1 MTDKEIK
8 KAPSDSGAK
17 MPLDPQPIEMTDV
30 AKREYAVLEYWNKN
44 HIFEKSVA
52 KESPMGEFVTY
63 DGPPYATGLP
73 HFGHMLPS
81 TAKDTIPRYKT
92 MKGYRVRR
100 RWGWDCHGL
109 PIENL
114 IEKELGFTDKKQIEE
129 YGIDKFN
136 EAARGSVMRFAHEWK
151 KIIPRVGRWVDMEND
166 YKTMDAPFM
175 ETLLWGFKQFNDK
188 GLLYEGY
195 KVMPVCP
202 RCGTTLSNHEL
213 NQDGGYQD
221 ITDIS
226 VYAKFDVVDA
236 EIAGKLRSGKVYILA
251 WTTTPWTLPG
261 NTALAVNSELTYV
274 EVKFAS
280 AAADQATYIFAKDRL
295 AAIQALKPE
304 ETLEVVR
311 EISGKDLI
319 GLSYNP
325 PFNYFQKEGTFIKD
339 QEVNRANAWKVYGGS
354 FVTATDGTGI
364 VHIAPAYGEDDL
376 ALSKEFNI
384 PVVHHVGMDGH
395 FKPEVTDFAG
405 QAAKP
410 RDDHQKGDVEVIK
423 YLAKAGDATTGGL
436 LFAKEKYIHSYP
448 HCWRCKT
455 PVLNFATSAWFVR
468 VSQIRDQ
475 LVAENNKVKWVP
487 EDIGRGRFGNWL
499 EVARDWNISR
509 ARYWG
514 TPLPIWRSE
523 EGKSRGEFVV
533 LGGSED
539 IKNKTRRNKYVIMRH
554 GGAEHL
560 VKDILSSTVGVAATH
575 PLTEQGRSDVAKT
588 AEEIKK
594 QYESFDVIIAS
605 PLLRTQDTARIV
617 AEHLGFTGEIL
628 SDDRLIEEQFGD
640 LDGKSFA
647 EYTKFFA
654 HISDPFEQM
663 TTKCPGG
670 ESVVDIKT
678 RVADFL
684 YDIDTK
690 YEGKKILIVTHE
702 GTLKAALAAAE
713 GMDLKG
719 YHNIRVNQRVGTAAA
734 FPLDFAFLPHNKEY
748 ELDFHRPFIDE
759 VVWKNEQGE
768 TMKRV
773 PEVSDVWYDSGTM
786 SFAQAHYPFENKE
799 NFLGKDGDATVN
811 RHFPADFIAE
821 GLDQTRG
828 WFYTSLI
835 MGTAIMGQSPYK
847 SVIVHGLVLAEDGRK
862 MSKSLNNYPPLMDT
876 LDKYGADS
884 LRYFLLSSPAMKG
897 EEYKFA
903 EKNLDDINKKL
914 FNKLLN
920 IYSFF
925 EMYADESVAKVEW
938 LVNKPSSA
946 HPLDLWIIERLNETH
961 SRVTQGL
968 EALEL
973 DRAAR
978 PLMDFVDDLST
989 WYIRR
994 SRDRLKGAGEDKRQT
1009 LCTIWY
1015 VLFRVAKLMAPFTPF
1030 FAEDL
1035 YLKLTKGS
1043 LKESVHLESWD
1054 EETKFDERALAD
1066 MKTLRVIVEEALALR
1081 SKSGM
1086 KVRQPLQEVVV
1097 KEGSL
1102 AQESFA
1108 ALAEILKDELNVEG
1122 ARTATEADFAKLTTD
1137 SDYQAGGMS
1146 ALNIKLTEELKQKGI
1161 VRDFIRAVQ
1170 DMRKTE
1176 NLSPKDKVVID
1187 VSCDAHTRAAI
1198 GIYEAEL
1205 KETTNAESVTFG
1217 PTTETLTFT
1226 IKRVE

>member
-44 HIFEKSVA
+44 QIFEKSVA
-52 KESPMGEFVTY
+52 KDAPMGEFVTY

-81 TAKDTIPRYKT
+81 TAKDAIPRYKT

-114 IEKELGFTDKKQIEE
+114 IEKKLGFSDKRQIEE

-136 EAARGSVMRFAHEWK
+136 EEARGSVMMFADEWK

-166 YKTMDAPFM
+166 YKTMNAPFM
-175 ETLLWGFKQFNDK
+175 ETLLWGYKQFHEK

-195 KVMPVCP
+195 RVMPVCP

-213 NQDGGYQD
+213 NQPDGYQD
-221 ITDIS
+221 IADIS
-226 VYAKFDVVDA
+226 AYVKFHVVDTNFLNKYSLSPSTYL
-236 EIAGKLRSGKVYILA
+236 IA

-261 NTALAVNSELTYV
+261 NTALAVNPDLTYV
-274 EVKFAS
+274 VATNSS
-280 AAADQATYIFAKDRL
+280 ATDAPVYIFSKDRL
-295 AAIQALKPE
+295 EAIQALKSE
-304 ETLEVVR
+304 EKFIITG

-319 GLSYNP
+319 GATYVP
-325 PFNYFQKEGTFIKD
+325 PFNYYQSEGSLAKEESK
-339 QEVNRANAWKVYGGS
+339 RANAWKIYGGE
-354 FVTATDGTGI
+354 FVTATDGTGV

-376 ALSKEFNI
+376 NLSKEYNI
-384 PVVHHVGMDGH
+384 PIVHHVGMDGH
-395 FKPEVTDFAG
+395 FKAEVTDFAG

-410 RDDHQKGDVEVIK
+410 REDHQKGDVEIIK
-423 YLAKAGDATTGGL
+423 YLAHAGF
-436 LFAKEKYIHSYP
+436 LFAKEKYTHSYP

-468 VSQIRDQ
+468 VSEMREK
-475 LVAENNKVKWVP
+475 LVAENKKVTWVP
-487 EDIGRGRFGNWL
+487 ADIGHGRFGNWL

-523 EGKSRGEFVV
+523 EGKDRGEFEV
-533 LGGSED
+533 LGGTED
-539 IKNKTRRNKYVIMRH
+539 IKKKTRRNTYVIMRH

-560 VKDILSSTVGVAATH
+560 VKDILSSTREVAATH
-575 PLTEQGRSDVAKT
+575 PLTAQGIEEVKKT
-588 AEEIKK
+588 AEELRKK
-594 QYESFDVIIAS
+594 HETFDVVIAS
-605 PLLRTQDTARIV
+605 PLLRTQATAKIV
-617 AEHLGFTGEIL
+617 AEHLGYKGEIL
-628 SDDRLIEEQFGD
+628 SDDRIIEEQFGD
-640 LDGKSFA
+640 LDGRPFA
-647 EYTKFFA
+647 EYIKFFSA
-654 HISDPFEQM
+654 ISNPIEQL
-663 TTKCPGG
+663 TTRCPGG
-670 ESVVDIKT
+670 ESVVDTKKRT
-678 RVADFL
+678 AEFL
-684 YDIDTK
+684 YDIDSK
-690 YEGKKILIVTHE
+690 YEGKKILIVSHE
-702 GTLKAALAAAE
+702 GIIKTALAIAE
-713 GMDLKG
+713 GLDIKG
-719 YHNIRVNQRVGTAAA
+719 LHNIRFNQKVNTASA
-734 FPLDFAFLPHNKEY
+734 FHLDFAFLPHNKEY

-759 VVWKNEQGE
+759 VTWKNERGE

-786 SFAQAHYPFENKE
+786 AFAQAHYPFENKD
-799 NFLGKDGDATVN
+799 NFLGKAGDASVN

-835 MGTAIMGQSPYK
+835 MGTALMGQSPYK
-847 SVIVHGLVLAEDGRK
+847 SVIVHGLILAEDGRK
-862 MSKSLNNYPPLMDT
+862 MSKSLNNYPPLLPT

-903 EKNLDDINKKL
+903 EKSLDEINKKL

-920 IYSFF
+920 IYTFF
-925 EMYADESVAKVEW
+925 DMYADESVADVKKLTE
-938 LVNKPSSA
+938 KPTSI
-946 HPLDLWIIERLNETH
+946 HPLDIWILERLNETH
-961 SRVTQGL
+961 SRTTQGL

-994 SRDRLKGAGEDKRQT
+994 SRDRLKGEGEDKKQT
-1009 LCTIWY
+1009 LHTIWH
-1015 VLFRVAKLMAPFTPF
+1015 VLFRTAKLLAPFTPF

-1035 YLKLTKGS
+1035 YLKLTKNA

-1054 EETKFDERALAD
+1054 EEQKFDEQVLAD

-1097 KEGSL
+1097 KEGVIAHESFVSL
-1102 AQESFA
+1102 AD
-1108 ALAEILKDELNVEG
+1108 ILKDELNVES
-1122 ARTATEADFAKLTTD
+1122 ARIVSEADFAKLTTD
-1137 SDYQAGGMS
+1137 SDYQVGGMS
-1146 ALNIKLTEELKQKGI
+1146 ALNIKLTEELKQKGL

-1176 NLSPKDKVVID
+1176 NLSPKDKVIIE

-1198 GIYEAEL
+1198 GTYEQEL
-1205 KETTNAESVTFG
+1205 KETTNAENVVFG
-1217 PTTETLTFT
+1217 PTAETLTFT
-1226 IKRVE
+1226 IKRIG

>member
-1 MTDKEIK
+1 MTEKEIK
-8 KAPSDSGAK
+8 KAPSDSGAQGDNSK
-17 MPLDPQPIEMTDV
+17 PLDLQPIEMTDV

-44 HIFEKSVA
+44 QIFEKSVTKDA
-52 KESPMGEFVTY
+52 PMGEFVTY

-81 TAKDTIPRYKT
+81 TAKDAIPRYKT

-114 IEKELGFTDKKQIEE
+114 IEKKLGFSDKKQIEE

-136 EAARGSVMRFAHEWK
+136 EEARGSVMTFADEWK

-166 YKTMDAPFM
+166 YKTMNATFM
-175 ETLLWGFKQFNDK
+175 ESLLWGYKQFHEK

-195 KVMPVCP
+195 RVMPVCP

-213 NQDGGYQD
+213 NQPDGYQD
-221 ITDIS
+221 IADIS
-226 VYAKFDVVDA
+226 AYAKF
-236 EIAGKLRSGKVYILA
+236 EINDKEFFKKFNSENYPGKTYILA

-261 NTALAVNSELTYV
+261 NTALAVNPDLTYV
-274 EVKFAS
+274 VTTNS
-280 AAADQATYIFAKDRL
+280 TAADAPVYIFAKDRL
-295 AAIQALKPE
+295 EAIQALKPE
-304 ETLEVVR
+304 EKFTIAG
-311 EISGKDLI
+311 EISGKDLMGATYI
-319 GLSYNP
+319 P
-325 PFNYFQKEGTFIKD
+325 PFNYYQAEGSLAKEESK
-339 QEVNRANAWKVYGGS
+339 RANAWKIYGGS
-354 FVTATDGTGI
+354 FVTATDGTGV

-376 ALSKEFNI
+376 NLSKEHNI

-395 FKPEVTDFAG
+395 FKTEVTDFAG

-410 RDDHQKGDVEVIK
+410 REDHQKGDVEIIK
-423 YLAKAGDATTGGL
+423 YLAHAGF
-436 LFAKEKYIHSYP
+436 LFAKEKYTHSYP

-455 PVLNFATSAWFVR
+455 PVLNFATSAWFVKI
-468 VSQIRDQ
+468 STIKQNMIN
-475 LVAENNKVKWVP
+475 ANNKVRWVP
-487 EDIGRGRFGNWL
+487 QDIGAGRFGKWL
-499 EVARDWNISR
+499 ENAPDWNISR

-523 EGKSRGEFVV
+523 EGKDRGEFEV
-533 LGGSED
+533 LGGAAD
-539 IKNKTRRNKYVIMRH
+539 IKNKTRRNTYVIMRH

-560 VKDILSSTVGVAATH
+560 VKEVLSSTREVAATH
-575 PLTEQGRSDVAKT
+575 PLTAQGIEEVKKT
-588 AEEIKK
+588 AEELRNKH
-594 QYESFDVIIAS
+594 ETFDVVIAS
-605 PLLRTQDTARIV
+605 PLLRTQATAKIV
-617 AEHLGFTGEIL
+617 AEHVGYKGEIL
-628 SDDRLIEEQFGD
+628 SDDRIIEEQFGD
-640 LDGKSFA
+640 LDGKPFA
-647 EYTKFFA
+647 EYIKFFNS
-654 HISDPFEQM
+654 ISDPIEQL
-663 TTKCPGG
+663 TTRCPGG
-670 ESVVDIKT
+670 ESVVDTK
-678 RVADFL
+678 RRMAEFL
-684 YDIDTK
+684 YDIDAK
-690 YEGKKILIVTHE
+690 YEGKRILIVSHE
-702 GTLKAALAAAE
+702 GIIKTSLAIAE
-713 GMDLKG
+713 GLDIKG
-719 YHNIRVNQRVGTAAA
+719 LHEIRMTKKVPTASALH
-734 FPLDFAFLPHNKEY
+734 LDFAFLPHNKEY

-759 VVWKNEQGE
+759 VTWKNEKGE

-786 SFAQAHYPFENKE
+786 AFAQAHYPFENKD
-799 NFLGKDGDATVN
+799 NFLGKAGDASVN

-835 MGTAIMGQSPYK
+835 MGTALMGQSPYK
-847 SVIVHGLVLAEDGRK
+847 SVIVHGLILAEDGRK
-862 MSKSLNNYPPLMDT
+862 MSKSLNNYPPLLPT

-903 EKNLDDINKKL
+903 EKNLDEINKKL

-920 IYSFF
+920 IYTFF
-925 EMYADESVAKVEW
+925 EMYADESVADAKSLTE
-938 LVNKPSSA
+938 KPSST
-946 HPLDLWIIERLNETH
+946 HPLDIWILERLSETH
-961 SRVTQGL
+961 SRTTQGL

-994 SRDRLKGAGEDKRQT
+994 SRDRLKGEGEDKKQT
-1009 LCTIWY
+1009 LHTIWH

-1035 YLKLTKGS
+1035 YLKLTKGA

-1054 EETKFDERALAD
+1054 EEQKFDEQVIVD
-1066 MKTLRVIVEEALALR
+1066 MKTLRAIVEEALALR

-1097 KEGSL
+1097 KEGVIAQDSFVVL
-1102 AQESFA
+1102 AD
-1108 ALAEILKDELNVEG
+1108 ILKDELNVE
-1122 ARTATEADFAKLTTD
+1122 ASRIATMAEYREIDSNTD
-1137 SDYQAGGMS
+1137 YITGVTN
-1146 ALNIKLTEELKQKGI
+1146 ALSIKLTPELKQKGL
-1161 VRDFIRAVQ
+1161 VRDFIRSVQ

-1176 NLSPKDKVVID
+1176 NLSPKDRIVID
-1187 VSCDAHTRAAI
+1187 IACDAQTRAAI
-1198 GIYEAEL
+1198 EIHQAEL
-1205 KETTNAESVTFG
+1205 KETTNAESLMFG
-1217 PTTETLTFT
+1217 PAAETLAFT
-1226 IKRVE
+1226 IKRVG